1 VIRVAPDDGFN
12 VLAVARADGAGAR
25 TLSGHLRRWHLRSR
39 VKTFVT
45 SWTNLGLVLAV
56 AGLIAAAALR
66 LASQPSLAA
75 WVAVASAGIAV
86 GWGVTWVVVRRTISR
101 PIERIASSMEM
112 IAARDVLALV
122 DEFASLAEGEQA
134 RHIEVH
140 AKPVALPSD
149 PSTRRLAEALNTT
162 IARLRGGA
170 HEFHAASRE
179 PCRRLFYVGPDDY
192 LLGCGCAETMA
203 GLLPDEGQILLMM
216 PRFRHAGI
224 DLRRRGFES
233 TLRERSPGIQVAGA
247 LESRFDRARTA
258 GLVKSFINAH
268 PELAGIY
275 CMEAMGI
282 VGTIEALAELNLT
295 GRIAVICHDT
305 VDGTM
310 AAVRAGAVSATVTQ
324 DAFGQGHDT
333 AVHLFNSVACGW
345 RPQESRLVTVSE
357 VVTRENCSQYWQPYV
372 GAIDSEAMAER
383 RARPLGVSGRHLR
396 IAVLGLDD
404 TPFWEPVRA
413 GALAARQELAA
424 CNASVDWIVPEGP
437 HRDFDV
443 ALRGPAVDGLVAEGY
458 DAIAT
463 VLYDLS
469 LVPYL
474 NRAVDRGVVVSTF
487 NSEASSLQ
495 GLVATLSKERR
506 QLEIATGDLQV
517 AVCRDPLTGAF
528 NRRLMDDELEEVRRS
543 VATTRRP
550 ATIVMIDI
558 DHFKAYNDLHG
569 HIAGDEVLR
578 RVAQRIQ
585 RDIRPSDRLYR
596 YGGEEFLVLL
606 SDTGVEE
613 GEAVA
618 TRIARGITT
627 LGMAHK
633 RNEPW
638 GVVTVSAGVAEVL
651 PSHQSISDCVA
662 AADAALYR
670 SKASGRNTVA
680 TAQQELKAD
689 LWEGVGADQPR
700 D

>member
-1 VIRVAPDDGFN
+1 MIRIAPDDGFN
-12 VLAVARADGAGAR
+12 VLAVARADIAGNRA
-25 TLSGHLRRWHLRSR
+25 LAGNLRRWHLRSR
-39 VKTFVT
+39 FRTFVA
-45 SWTNLGLVLAV
+45 SRANLGYILAV
-56 AGLIAAAALR
+56 AGLIAAAALW
-66 LASQPSLAA
+66 LASERSLAG
-75 WVAVASAGIAV
+75 WVATGSAGMAV
-86 GWGVTWVVVRRTISR
+86 GWCLTWVMVRRTICR
-101 PIERIASSMEM
+101 PIELIAASMELL
-112 IAARDVLALV
+112 AARDVLALV
-122 DEFASLAEGEQA
+122 DEFASLAEGEPA
-134 RHIEVH
+134 RQIEVH
-140 AKPVALPSD
+140 AKPVDLPSD
-149 PSTRRLAEALNTT
+149 PSARRLAEALNTT

-170 HEFHAASRE
+170 QEFHAASRE

-192 LLGCGCAETMA
+192 LLGSGCAEAMA
-203 GLLPDEGQILLMM
+203 GLLPGGGKVLLMM

-224 DLRRRGFES
+224 ALRRRGFES

-247 LESRFDRARTA
+247 LESRLDRTRTA
-258 GLVKSFINAH
+258 DLVKSFIKAH
-268 PELAGIY
+268 PQLAGIY
-275 CMEAMGI
+275 CTEAMGVI
-282 VGTIEALAELNLT
+282 GCTEALADMNLT

-305 VDGTM
+305 FDGTM

-345 RPQESRLVTVSE
+345 RPPEPRLITVSE
-357 VVTRENCSQYWQPYV
+357 IVTRENCNQFWQPYI
-372 GAIDSEAMAER
+372 GEIDSEAMAER

-396 IAVLGLDD
+396 IAILGLDD
-404 TPFWEPVRA
+404 TPFWKPVRA
-413 GALAARQELAA
+413 GALAARQELAS
-424 CNASVDWIVPEGP
+424 CNATVDWIAPEGP
-437 HRDFDV
+437 YRDFDV
-443 ALRGPAVDGLVAEGY
+443 AVRGPAVDALVAEGY

-517 AVCRDPLTGAF
+517 AARRDPLTGAF
-528 NRRLMDDELEEVRRS
+528 NRRLMDGELEEARRL
-543 VATTRRP
+543 VTTTRRP

-558 DHFKAYNDLHG
+558 DHFKAYNDLYG
-569 HIAGDEVLR
+569 HIEGDEVLR

-606 SDTGVEE
+606 ADTGLEE
-613 GEAVA
+613 GEGVA

-627 LGMAHK
+627 LGIAHK

-638 GVVTVSAGVAEVL
+638 CVVTVSAGVAEVL
-651 PSHQSISDCVA
+651 PSHESIGDCVA
-662 AADAALYR
+662 TADAALYR

-689 LWEGVGADQPR
+689 LWEGEADQSG